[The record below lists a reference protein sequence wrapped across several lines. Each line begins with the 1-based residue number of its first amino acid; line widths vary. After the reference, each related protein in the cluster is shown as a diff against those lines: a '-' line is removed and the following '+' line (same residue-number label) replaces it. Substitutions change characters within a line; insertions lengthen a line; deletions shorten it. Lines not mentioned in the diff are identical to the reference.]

1 MYLILEFVSNGELYK
16 SIARNGGCVSEQV
29 CLQYMKEI
37 ASAVK
42 YMHSNFVIHRD
53 LKPEN
58 MLIGDGGQIKVNVVV
73 EFCHVEGPQTFV
85 TPIRNCWSG

>member
-16 SIARNGGCVSEQV
+16 SIARNGGCVSESV

-37 ASAVK
+37 ASAVT
-42 YMHSNFVIHRD
+42 YMHSHFVIHRD

-58 MLIGDGGQIKVNVVV
+58 MLIGDGGQIKVNAVVG
-73 EFCHVEGPQTFV
+73 FCHVEGPQTFV
-85 TPIRNCWSG
+85 IPI